1 MNGISFTLPSTT
13 TIHSSHLVQP
23 SPVSEESLEMRL
35 SSLKPVEQLYSPASG
50 RDITRASDDHAAQTQ
65 TPTEREAAQ
74 KEMQQEAIDQQIVK
88 KLSTLDRE
96 VRNHELAHA
105 IVGGKY
111 TGTPHYQYERGPDG
125 INYAVAGEVSISVS
139 AIKDNPELTIEK
151 AQIIRRAALAPAEP
165 STQDR
170 RVAMEALQMEADA
183 HLELLTIEQERRAEL
198 LAEQSAKKQDFTEEA
213 VMPSQDSHVSSQ
225 SIDHFLH
232 AGDLKDGD
240 AMDMINQAQED
251 IFNVINQELATQL
264 VALGGAQQAPRSL
277 GSIINRLA

>member
-74 KEMQQEAIDQQIVK
+74 KEIQQEAIDQQIVK

-139 AIKDNPELTIEK
+139 AIKGNPELTIEK
-151 AQIIRRAALAPAEP
+151 AQVIRRAALAPAEP

-213 VMPSQDSHVSSQ
+213 VMPSQDSHVSTQ

>member
-13 TIHSSHLVQP
+13 TIHSSHLMQP
-23 SPVSEESLEMRL
+23 SPVSEESLDMRV
-35 SSLKPVEQLYSPASG
+35 SSLKPVEQLHSAASNY
-50 RDITRASDDHAAQTQ
+50 DITHTSDDHTAQTQ
-65 TPTEREAAQ
+65 DPTDREVAQ
-74 KEMQQEAIDQQIVK
+74 KEVQQEAIDQQIVK

-139 AIKDNPELTIEK
+139 AIKGNPELTIEK
-151 AQIIRRAALAPAEP
+151 AQVIRRAALAPAEP

-183 HLELLTIEQERRAEL
+183 HLELLTIEQEQRADQ
-198 LAEQSAKKQDFTEEA
+198 LAEQSAKKQGATEEA
-213 VMPSQDSHVSSQ
+213 FMPLQDSNISTQ
-225 SIDHFLH
+225 TIDHFLH
-232 AGDLKDGD
+232 AEHLKEDD